1 MTFLRNI
8 ELRWKRASSDFANS
22 TLQTRAEV
30 VAREECDD
38 DDDDDEGRERGRDPL
53 PRSSSQD
60 ATSKR
65 RRTLSLPPLSTS
77 MIIIIMAAEPR
88 TVHQHSSGLQIH
100 SIGSLWNKF
109 ANRVAAA
116 AMRMRA
122 TVGHARHCYS
132 RRLLQLLLPL
142 GGMQRK
148 SQNHHSARP
157 SHLPKSASARKAT
170 KAFGN
175 LRVAA
180 EGKETEGRQTRKIDQ
195 CQSLHLSYST
205 SNKLCLPL
213 WQIHATKLMRCI

>member
-1 MTFLRNI
+1 MMTMMMMMRG
-8 ELRWKRASSDFANS
+8 E
-22 TLQTRAEV
+22 
-30 VAREECDD
+30 REGE
-38 DDDDDEGRERGRDPL
+38 
-53 PRSSSQD
+53 
-60 ATSKR
+60 
-65 RRTLSLPPLSTS
+65 TLSLGR
-77 MIIIIMAAEPR
+77 AAKMR
-88 TVHQHSSGLQIH
+88 LRSGGGLFHSRRSRHHHHGCGATNRVHQHSSGLQIH